1 MNRKLTLKDLGA
13 ENCINLLQP
22 VRCECG
28 CGGYANMI
36 IKDEEDYNVFTV
48 ASSLLA
54 DTDCCHAWI
63 FVIEDWAISGA
74 YTTENDDGE
83 QIIQLFTTAVDA
95 NDHLV
100 DFEHQVEF
108 AKALIKNIE
117 PHCIGVLQHTGD
129 GTFRVVME
137 DVYDRRVIKGVKAKR
152 KKRKN
157 PYLN

>member
-28 CGGYANMI
+28 CGGYGNII

-48 ASSLLA
+48 AGSLLA

-74 YTTENDDGE
+74 YTTEDEEGE
-83 QIIQLFTTAVDA
+83 QIIQYFTTAVDE
-95 NDHLV
+95 NDHII

-108 AKALIKNIE
+108 ARAMIEDIE

-137 DVYDRRVIKGVKAKR
+137 DIYENKRVFKVKAKK
-152 KKRKN
+152 KKRN

>member
-13 ENCINLLQP
+13 EHCVNLLQP
-22 VRCECG
+22 IRCECG
-28 CGGYANMI
+28 CGGYGNII

-48 ASSLLA
+48 AGSLLA

-74 YTTENDDGE
+74 YTTEDDEGE
-83 QIIQLFTTAVDA
+83 QIIQYFTTAVDE
-95 NDHLV
+95 NDHII

-108 AKALIKNIE
+108 AKSMIEDIE
-117 PHCIGVLQHTGD
+117 PHCIGVLQHRGD
-129 GTFRVVME
+129 GLFRIVME
-137 DVYDRRVIKGVKAKR
+137 DIYDRKVVKAKR
-152 KKRKN
+152 RKN